1 MLIRQIIGIASLVP
15 IAAAPSGLSTPQLG
29 FVRAPDA
36 TLRPLWG
43 VRANFLLGPPV
54 AEGVI
59 GAVSGGGQTLVHCP
73 GELILLDGSGSR
85 AILAAPPGPAVLGFD
100 LRGLPAAAWFPDAAT
115 LALRSPGH
123 WRIVPFEPGGWVLA
137 VARPR
142 PGVVLF
148 VLRRPDGVWR
158 IQTSIDDGA
167 TLDAVRVADAVNAAV
182 FLPENLMLY
191 HGADELVLLDET
203 GNERRT
209 PLPGMVTTMEPAGEG
224 WVLLH
229 RQEPCPP
236 LLVQTKVGPLGVFL
250 LPGGAR

>member
-1 MLIRQIIGIASLVP
+1 MWIRQVIAIASLVP
-15 IAAAPSGLSTPQLG
+15 VAAAPSGLSTPQLG

-59 GAVSGGGQTLVHCP
+59 GAVSGGGQSLAHRP
-73 GELILLDGSGSR
+73 GELILFDGGGSTG
-85 AILAAPPGPAVLGFD
+85 ILPVPSGPAVLGLD
-100 LRGLPAAAWFPDAAT
+100 LRGLPAVAWFPDAAA
-115 LALRSPGH
+115 LALRQRGR
-123 WRIVPFEPGGWVLA
+123 WRIAPFEPGGLALA
-137 VARPR
+137 VALRG

-167 TLDAVRVADAVNAAV
+167 TLDAVRLAGAVNAAV
-182 FLPENLMLY
+182 FLPENLILY
-191 HGADELVLLDET
+191 HGADELVLLDGT
-203 GNERRT
+203 GTERRT
-209 PLPGMVTTMEPAGEG
+209 PLPGMVTAMEPAGEG

-236 LLVQTKVGPLGVFL
+236 LLVQTKVDPLSVFL